1 MTNNNK
7 KKKNLKV
14 GQIIL
19 ADSFASVQI
28 KKRLIR
34 RDDADLGWWGV
45 LIDEADAK
53 ALQEMGVPYIKPEK
67 DETFTFDFQ
76 IVKIVRKKRKPTGGK
91 HDIGKQKRKKRK
103 TRRRTVR
110 KSN

>member
-7 KKKNLKV
+7 KKKNLKA

-19 ADSFASVQI
+19 ANSFANVQI

-34 RDDADLGWWGV
+34 RDDADRGWLGV

-53 ALQEMGVPYIKPEK
+53 ALQGMGVPYIEPEK

-76 IVKIVRKKRKPTGGK
+76 IVKVIRNKRKSTGGK

-110 KSN
+110 KSD